1 MKTLV
6 REVVLNAVR
15 ELTKGDKSRIFSPK
29 ELKPIIQKT
38 HPDFNMNN
46 LYPEIYAYCSNSPSR
61 QHLPTASNHIYYWK
75 VGERKYRLFD
85 ELTDK

>member
-15 ELTKGDKSRIFSPK
+15 ELTKGDKSRIFSPN

-38 HPDFNMNN
+38 HPDFNMKN
-46 LYPEIYAYCSNSPSR
+46 LHPEIHAYCPNSPSR
-61 QHLPTASNHIYYWK
+61 QHYHTSSNRIYYWK
-75 VGERKYRLFD
+75 VGKGKYRLFD